1 MEERE
6 SGDGEGEGSFS
17 SSTPPPARLC
27 LIVGKGGLSVVMYWR
42 RKDEKQGPLHLKR
55 IS

>member
-1 MEERE
+1 MGRGKEA
-6 SGDGEGEGSFS
+6 SLVQPPPP
-17 SSTPPPARLC
+17 PPPARLC